1 MQLVWLA
8 EVPWAGLRQRHHHL
22 VRRLPPDWPVVFVEP
37 LLPRDVPPV
46 LGQLLG
52 ARPPRRWRHV
62 TITAAA
68 PLVNLRHPAAR
79 QLLAQPAVRRLAER
93 LAARLLA
100 ATVRRLVRGP
110 IDCLITSN
118 VYFAAGLRALAPR
131 WIVYDCCD
139 DPAAFPDAPPWTEA
153 CFHAT
158 VRQADLVLASSSALL
173 ERVRQ
178 VGARQS
184 ALLGNGVDLAH
195 YTRLQPEPVEL
206 AALPR
211 PIVGYIGHLGP
222 WLDVATVA
230 AAARALP
237 HVSFVL
243 IGPVALTLAE
253 RQALALPNVHLLGPR
268 PYAQLPAYVQRFAV
282 GLIPFR
288 CTALTRAV
296 NPNKLYEY
304 AACNLPVVA
313 TPFSAEIVGASPPV
327 TLAAT
332 PAEFAAAV
340 ATRLADAGPPTR
352 PLAEEHSWDA
362 LAAQV
367 TALLAK
373 LAAARGGGVPS
384 HHAPEHRHGGY
395 PCD

>member
-37 LLPRDVPPV
+37 LLPRAVPAA
-46 LGQLLG
+46 LGRLLG
-52 ARPPRRWRHV
+52 AATPRRWRHV

-79 QLLAQPAVRRLAER
+79 QLLARPAVRRGAER
-93 LAARLLA
+93 LAARLLV

-131 WIVYDCCD
+131 RIVYDCCD

-153 CFHAT
+153 CFRAT
-158 VRQADLVLASSSALL
+158 VEQAGLVLASSGALL
-173 ERVRQ
+173 ARVQ
-178 VGARQS
+178 QAGARQS
-184 ALLGNGVDLAH
+184 VLIGNGVDLAH
-195 YTRLQPEPVEL
+195 YTRPQPEPAEL

-222 WLDVATVA
+222 WLDVAAVA

-237 HVSFVL
+237 HASFVL
-243 IGPVALTLAE
+243 IGPVALAPPE
-253 RQALALPNVHLLGPR
+253 RRALALPNVHLLGPR
-268 PYAQLPAYVQRFAV
+268 PYAQLPGYVQRFAV

-313 TPFSAEIVGASPPV
+313 TPFSTEITAASPPV

-332 PAEFAAAV
+332 PAAFAAAV
-340 ATRLADAGPPTR
+340 AARLADAGPPTR
-352 PLAEEHSWDA
+352 PLAEAHSWDT
-362 LAAQV
+362 LATQLS
-367 TALLAK
+367 ALLQGLRPA
-373 LAAARGGGVPS
+373 
-384 HHAPEHRHGGY
+384 
-395 PCD
+395 